1 MLAETCQFNKFLS
14 VTCQRKHRVQP
25 FHARAACPMQSIRV
39 VACETAIHCV
49 HPSHLACTGYRTQHT
64 PTSVSCVSHAF
75 LGQSC
80 QDRRDCQQAYRAESL
95 RFPECNRTQTET
107 GRQRRRW
114 RTDRQTD
121 ILLRCHWQLQKYTK
135 KYNFGTQKYK
145 KKKKKNKKTSNMLVF
160 CTFECRNCI
169 FFVYFCSCQ

>member
-1 MLAETCQFNKFLS
+1 MLAETCQFDKFLS

-80 QDRRDCQQAYRAESL
+80 QDRRDCQQAYRGESL
-95 RFPECNRTQTET
+95 RFPGCNRTQTET
-107 GRQRRRW
+107 GRQTRHTAERLSRGAAISIHAAP
-114 RTDRQTD
+114 RSFFLCAHSHARAHT
-121 ILLRCHWQLQKYTK
+121 H
-135 KYNFGTQKYK
+135 
-145 KKKKKNKKTSNMLVF
+145 TSTITCPSL
-160 CTFECRNCI
+160 CTFSQC
-169 FFVYFCSCQ
+169 